1 MQALLTDSANKAKAK
16 DSVGIGQLSR
26 AFGLSRSGLYSART
40 RQAQTRAVCPQALQ
54 LQTTFAASGRTYVRR
69 SNRGRF
75 RIRKNSV
82 RTL

>member
-54 LQTTFAASGRTYVRR
+54 LQTAFAASGRTYGTRR
-69 SNRGRF
+69 LSAAL
-75 RIRKNSV
+75 KHV
-82 RTL
+82 VVK